1 MEFEEKEKRN
11 WELEENFLIT
21 SCYVNL
27 FLLIKRYR
35 IKTTILIIDRVTYRL
50 KLPWKCQQ

>member
-1 MEFEEKEKRN
+1 MEFEEREKRN
-11 WELEENFLIT
+11 CELEENFLIT
-21 SCYVNL
+21 CHVNL